1 MFQKINLNVEEKLRK
16 KKMKNSNF
24 VSIGKILNFH
34 GVRGEAKF
42 GYSKNREEF
51 LAKLSDVY
59 IQFDNEYK
67 PFEIASL
74 KFTPKCAIIKFKGI
88 DSLNDIIQ
96 YKGCIVFAQENVVR
110 ENLEE
115 DEFLIDELVGL
126 NVYDGDERVGS
137 VVGVSNNG
145 ASDLLSVKTNS
156 KNICLVPF
164 VKAIVLS
171 VDIKTKRIQ
180 INNIEGLLS

>member
-1 MFQKINLNVEEKLRK
+1 
-16 KKMKNSNF
+16 MKNSYIS
-24 VSIGKILNFH
+24 VGKILNFH
-34 GVRGEAKF
+34 GVKGEAKL
-42 GYSKNREEF
+42 GYTKNKEEF
-51 LAKLSDVY
+51 LSKLKDVY
-59 IQFDNEYK
+59 ILVNGEYRQ
-67 PFEIASL
+67 FEITNIR
-74 KFTPKCAIIKFKGI
+74 FTPKCAIIKFKDI
-88 DSLNDIIQ
+88 DSLNDIIE
-96 YKGCIVFAQENVVR
+96 YKGCLIFVDDSVAR
-110 ENLEE
+110 EHLEE

-126 NVYDGDERVGS
+126 NVYDGEERVGA

-171 VDIKTKRIQ
+171 VDIKKKRIQ